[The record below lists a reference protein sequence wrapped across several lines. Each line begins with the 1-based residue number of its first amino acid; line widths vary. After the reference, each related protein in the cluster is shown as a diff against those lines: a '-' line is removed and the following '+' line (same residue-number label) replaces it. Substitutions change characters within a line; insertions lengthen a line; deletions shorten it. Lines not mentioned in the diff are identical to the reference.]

1 VVQRRAT
8 VGGEADISWWQSVG
22 PVMPGTTVLVQRSAE
37 RVGSI
42 ISRLGDPNNG
52 DNQINILLDPG
63 LPNGIW

>member
-1 VVQRRAT
+1 
-8 VGGEADISWWQSVG
+8 
-22 PVMPGTTVLVQRSAE
+22 MPGTTVPCSLSAE

-63 LPNGIW
+63 LPNAWQVELRAVGTGSLSSTPGSNR